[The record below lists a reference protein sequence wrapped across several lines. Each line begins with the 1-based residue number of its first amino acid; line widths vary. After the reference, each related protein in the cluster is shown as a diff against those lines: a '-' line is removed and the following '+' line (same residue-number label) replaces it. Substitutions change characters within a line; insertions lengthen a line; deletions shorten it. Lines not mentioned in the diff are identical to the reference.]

1 MPEAA
6 AFVTGGS
13 GFLGRHLVRELLRR
27 GRTVLALCRDPSAS
41 GQPQDP
47 SLRLIR
53 GPLEQPELFA
63 SHLARGMTL
72 FHLASARNRPGTP
85 PARQRLVNVDSTLE
99 LARRAAHAGVE
110 RMVYV
115 STAHVFGPSQEGK
128 SVAEADRPGEA
139 IDSYTASRI
148 EALEGMRRIAAEGGL
163 PLVSLFPAIIFG
175 PDAPGHPN
183 RVTAHLRTLLRTGLD
198 VVVAGGTQ
206 RRSLVYVEDVVRGLL
221 LAERR
226 ARPGAELILGGDD
239 VSPRELNRL
248 ALEMA
253 GRPVRARLSIPFPLA
268 RAAAALADVSRGHS
282 RRSGYMSAL
291 SLLTREWCF
300 SSRNAQREVGYSWL
314 PLRTGLEQTL
324 RFIADQP

>member
-1 MPEAA
+1 MPEPA

-27 GRTVLALCRDPSAS
+27 GRTVLALCRDPSAL
-41 GQPQDP
+41 GQPQGP
-47 SLRLIR
+47 SLRPVT
-53 GPLEQPELFA
+53 GALEQPEQYA
-63 SHLARGMTL
+63 SHLARGMSV
-72 FHLASARNRPGTP
+72 FHLASVRNRPGTP

-115 STAHVFGPSQEGK
+115 STAYVFGPSGK
-128 SVAEADRPGEA
+128 GQSVAEGDRAGEA
-139 IDSYTASRI
+139 LDSYTDSRI

-163 PLVSLFPAIIFG
+163 PLVTLFPAVVFG

-183 RVTAHLRTLLRTGLD
+183 RVTGHLRTLLRTGLD
-198 VVVAGGTQ
+198 VVVAGGAQ
-206 RRSLVYVEDVVRGLL
+206 RRSLVYVEDVVQGLL
-221 LAERR
+221 LAEQR
-226 ARPGAELILGGDD
+226 AKPGAELILGGDD

-253 GRPVRARLSIPFPLA
+253 RRPVRARVSIPLSLA

-282 RRSGYMSAL
+282 RRAGYRSAL
-291 SLLTREWCF
+291 SVLTREWCF
-300 SSRNAQREVGYSWL
+300 SSRSAQQEVGYSWR
-314 PLRTGLEQTL
+314 PLRTGLEHTL
-324 RFIADQP
+324 RFIADRP

>member
-1 MPEAA
+1 MPEPA

-13 GFLGRHLVRELLRR
+13 GFLGRHLVRELLRQ
-27 GRTVLALCRDPSAS
+27 GRTVLALCRDPSAIDEPP
-41 GQPQDP
+41 GPR
-47 SLRLIR
+47 LRLVR

-63 SHLARGMTL
+63 SHLERGMTL

-85 PARQRLVNVDSTLE
+85 PARHRLVNVDATLE

-115 STAHVFGPSQEGK
+115 STAHVFGPSREGQ
-128 SVAEADRPGEA
+128 SVAEADRFGEA
-139 IDSYTASRI
+139 IDSYMASRI
-148 EALEGMRRIAAEGGL
+148 EALEGMRRIAATEGL
-163 PLVSLFPAIIFG
+163 PLVSLFPTIVFG

-183 RVTAHLRTLLRTGLD
+183 RITAHLRNLLRTGLD

-248 ALEMA
+248 ALALA
-253 GRPVRARLSIPFPLA
+253 GRPVRVRLSIPLPFA

-282 RRSGYMSAL
+282 RRSGYVSAL
-291 SLLTREWCF
+291 TLLTREWCF
-300 SSRNAQREVGYSWL
+300 SSLNAQREVGYSWL
-314 PLRTGLEQTL
+314 PLRTGLEHTL
-324 RFIADQP
+324 RFIVDRP

>member
-1 MPEAA
+1 MPEPA

-13 GFLGRHLVRELLRR
+13 GFLGRHLVRELLRL
-27 GRTVLALCRDPSAS
+27 GRTVLVLCRDPSAM
-41 GQPQDP
+41 GQPQGP
-47 SLRLIR
+47 SLRLI
-53 GPLEQPELFA
+53 GGALEQPGQFA

-85 PARQRLVNVDSTLE
+85 PAWQRLVNVDSTLE

-115 STAHVFGPSQEGK
+115 STAHVFGPSREGR
-128 SVAEADRPGEA
+128 SVAEADRSGEA
-139 IDSYTASRI
+139 LDSYTASRI
-148 EALEGMRRIAAEGGL
+148 EALAGMRRISAEKGL

-175 PDAPGHPN
+175 PDAPAHPN
-183 RVTAHLRTLLRTGLD
+183 RVTAHLRALLRTGLD

-206 RRSLVYVEDVVRGLL
+206 RRTLVYVEDVVQGLL

-248 ALEMA
+248 ALAMA
-253 GRPVRARLSIPFPLA
+253 GRPARARLSIPLSLA
-268 RAAAALADVSRGHS
+268 RAAAALADVSRGHP
-282 RRSGYMSAL
+282 RRSGYVSAL

-300 SSRNAQREVGYSWL
+300 SSRSAQRELDYSWR
-314 PLRTGLEQTL
+314 PLRIGLEHTL
-324 RFIADQP
+324 RFIADRP